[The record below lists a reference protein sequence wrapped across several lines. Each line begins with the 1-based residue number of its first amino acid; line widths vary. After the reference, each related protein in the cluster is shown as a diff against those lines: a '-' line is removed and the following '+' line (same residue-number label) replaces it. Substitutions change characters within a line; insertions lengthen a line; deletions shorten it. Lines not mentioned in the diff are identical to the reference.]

1 MLTREFACD
10 LFVQG
15 TNEANW
21 SDMMQKGYCL
31 DLSGSDVLQAAVKR
45 MHPYIAAQAR
55 YEGRLY
61 AIPMRINFMG
71 PNVRLYLVTYRPD
84 DPNLQGYV
92 GRLQQSGVEVNF
104 VSPQGG

>member
-1 MLTREFACD
+1 
-10 LFVQG
+10 
-15 TNEANW
+15 
-21 SDMMQKGYCL
+21 
-31 DLSGSDVLQAAVKR
+31 
-45 MHPYIAAQAR
+45 
-55 YEGRLY
+55 
-61 AIPMRINFMG
+61 MG